1 MDRELIRKNLRYF
14 RKENEMTQQVL
25 ADELGFESKSTI
37 SEFETGKKD
46 ISWDVANKIA
56 EYFNVEYADFVACDF
71 AEMDK
76 MEIGSEFF
84 FEKIKVFLPIVKSD
98 QALQNRDFQ
107 RTVEK
112 HEMLYN
118 EIKSQSYNA
127 LALMGEISSCGQA
140 YTKLTKI
147 QECAGESAVNSL
159 GLTLF
164 TEMIFNAFKRLLSS
178 IDTPNVI
185 LNQVENNSSLKRYQL
200 ETIDDTEKKKAE
212 EAVGLI
218 TSPEMQKEILTI
230 IREIRKSP
238 VWKDVG
244 DYYLAMRYAWG
255 ITGSDL
261 TPGMSYR
268 IGSEMLVS
276 LADVGN
282 PYAEAVLNL

>member
-1 MDRELIRKNLRYF
+1 MDRELIRKNLKYF
-14 RKENEMTQQVL
+14 RKENKMRQQDL
-25 ADELGFESKSTI
+25 ADELGLESKSTI
-37 SEFETGKKD
+37 SEYETGKKD

-56 EYFNVEYADFVACDF
+56 EYFNVEYADLVSCDF

-76 MEIGSEFF
+76 MEIGSAFF
-84 FEKIKVFLPIVKSD
+84 YEKINIFLPIVKSD
-98 QALQNRDFQ
+98 QALKNKEFQ

-112 HEMLYN
+112 HEKLFNNIQTQLYN
-118 EIKSQSYNA
+118 PLMMMREIANCGQSYEA
-127 LALMGEISSCGQA
+127 LSRVTECSCEA
-140 YTKLTKI
+140 K
-147 QECAGESAVNSL
+147 VNNL

-164 TEMIFNAFKRLLSS
+164 AELLFNTAKVLLNS

-185 LNQVENNSSLKRYQL
+185 LNQVEKNSSLKRYQL
-200 ETIDDTEKKKAE
+200 ETIDESDKKKAV

-218 TSPEMQKEILTI
+218 TSSEMQKKIVDSI
-230 IREIRKSP
+230 KEIRKSLD
-238 VWKDVG
+238 WRDVG

-261 TPGMSYR
+261 TLGMSYR
-268 IGSEMLVS
+268 VGSEMLIS